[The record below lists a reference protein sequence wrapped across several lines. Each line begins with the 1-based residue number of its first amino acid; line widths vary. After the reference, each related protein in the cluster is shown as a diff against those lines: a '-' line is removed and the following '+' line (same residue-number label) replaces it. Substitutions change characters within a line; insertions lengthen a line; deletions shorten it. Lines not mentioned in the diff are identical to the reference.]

1 MRSAKAPLLCG
12 MRWITL
18 PLALSLALSATAG
31 LSADAPLRPEALR
44 RAMGLKLGGW
54 QTVFKVRDFKAEF
67 PDGVNSEEAEQA
79 VAAFRAKLEKDRIK
93 NECLSDIPERLNL
106 PGVHPPK
113 ACDFSRIEARD
124 GKFLIKSLC
133 KADSGTTLEA
143 VVEGEYG
150 PERMTARSE
159 VASSDGG
166 VFLRIKMDSES
177 RFTGPCA
184 SSPVAGT
191 PPAKGD

>member
-1 MRSAKAPLLCG
+1 
-12 MRWITL
+12 MRWIPL
-18 PLALSLALSATAG
+18 PLGLSLALSATAA
-31 LSADAPLRPEALR
+31 LSADAPLHPEALR

-54 QTVFKVRDFKAEF
+54 QTTFTVIDLKVDF
-67 PDGVNSEEAEQA
+67 PDGVNAEEAER
-79 VAAFRAKLEKDRIK
+79 AAAGFRAELERDRIK

-113 ACDFSRIEARD
+113 ECDFSRIEARD

-150 PERMTARSE
+150 PERMSARSE
-159 VASSDGG
+159 VASSDSG
-166 VFLRIKMDSES
+166 VRIRIKMDSKS
-177 RFTGPCA
+177 RFTGQCDP
-184 SSPVAGT
+184 SLVAET